1 MTGKTK
7 KGKKNKKVKD
17 VRFSSRITVHKIEP
31 HNASEYVQ
39 KIKTMNGPVLYHMPG
54 CMHCTMMRPDW
65 IKTINELKNKKV
77 QCQILEVNSD
87 ALPMIKHPLAEHA
100 QQQGFPRLINM
111 QNGKEKDVFSD
122 DRTVSNMLQFVLK
135 HLKNKHHALPYDY
148 NLNEKGNIKELTDPN
163 NIKRVRKFNNPYNG
177 KTKVKTRKNNTRKNK
192 RKLRK

>member
-7 KGKKNKKVKD
+7 KDKKNKKD

-31 HNASEYVQ
+31 HNASEYEQ
-39 KIKTMNGPVLYHMPG
+39 RIKTMNGPVLYHMPG
-54 CMHCTMMRPDW
+54 CMNCTMMLPDCLQM
-65 IKTINELKNKKV
+65 IKELKNRRV

-87 ALPMIKHPLAEHA
+87 ALPMIKHPLAENA
-100 QQQGFPRLINM
+100 QKKGFPRLINM

-177 KTKVKTRKNNTRKNK
+177 KSKIKSKTRKNNTRKNK